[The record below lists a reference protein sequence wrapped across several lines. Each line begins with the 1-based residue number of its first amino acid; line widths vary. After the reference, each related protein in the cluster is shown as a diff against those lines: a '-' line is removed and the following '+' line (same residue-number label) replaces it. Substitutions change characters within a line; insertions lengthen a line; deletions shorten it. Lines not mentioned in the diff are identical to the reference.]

1 MKYLIILLWLILGII
16 YFWLWNSK
24 KTECCN
30 EAGIDSGMAVNSD
43 TSDTKTLGKL
53 SLPLAFNWDS
63 QLAVKGEGF
72 DAYRD
77 SISSSLKEDE
87 ILEITGYYRL
97 SEKNTTGEENLGIAR
112 AKEVR
117 KLFPEI
123 PDTRIRL
130 LSSVIDEKTGERENL
145 FVSAMFNNALNQ
157 KQVKEI
163 ANTALIYFP
172 TNSVNKLN
180 STEIE
185 NYLDDV
191 AERVNESGEKVVL
204 TGHTDDVGPADA
216 NKNLGQR
223 RSDMIKKYLLTKKVP
238 AAQVSSASLGENQ
251 PFVPNTSSENRAKNR
266 RVELKIV
273 NK

>member
-63 QLAVKGEGF
+63 QLAVKGEGY

-185 NYLDDV
+185 NYLNDV

-238 AAQVSSASLGENQ
+238 VAQVSSASLGENQ